1 MTEVAI
7 IAIIVILAAIVIGEA
22 NRSNDLVWRL
32 LFCFSVSV
40 CVSIGFLY
48 IFSSK
53 PKAKAAAN
61 VEVISKAGDST
72 DTHVICFDQIAMA
85 EATEQDITG
94 QESLLSECLTW
105 APVMNVLPLNSL
117 NYIMEHI
124 IFDDS

>member
-7 IAIIVILAAIVIGEA
+7 IAIIVILAAIVIGKA
-22 NRSNDLVWRL
+22 NHSNDLVWRL
-32 LFCFSVSV
+32 LFCFSV
-40 CVSIGFLY
+40 
-48 IFSSK
+48 
-53 PKAKAAAN
+53 
-61 VEVISKAGDST
+61 EVISKAGDST
-72 DTHVICFDQIAMA
+72 DAHVVCFNQIAMA
-85 EATEQDITG
+85 EVTEQDITG

>member
-7 IAIIVILAAIVIGEA
+7 IAIIVILAAIVIGKA
-22 NRSNDLVWRL
+22 NHSNDLVWRL

-72 DTHVICFDQIAMA
+72 DPHVVCFNQIAMA
-85 EATEQDITG
+85 EATEQDTTG

>member
-7 IAIIVILAAIVIGEA
+7 IAIIVILAAIVIGKA
-22 NRSNDLVWRL
+22 NHSNDLVWRL

-53 PKAKAAAN
+53 PKAKAATN

-72 DTHVICFDQIAMA
+72 DAHVICFDQIAMA

>member
-7 IAIIVILAAIVIGEA
+7 IAIIVILAAIVIGKA
-22 NRSNDLVWRL
+22 NHSNDLVWRL

-72 DTHVICFDQIAMA
+72 DTHVICFDQIAMT

>member
-7 IAIIVILAAIVIGEA
+7 IAIIVILAAIVIGKA
-22 NRSNDLVWRL
+22 NHSNDLVWRL

-53 PKAKAAAN
+53 PKAKAVAN

>member
-7 IAIIVILAAIVIGEA
+7 IAIIVILAAIVIGKA
-22 NRSNDLVWRL
+22 NRSNDLIWRL

-72 DTHVICFDQIAMA
+72 DPHVVCFNQIAMA
-85 EATEQDITG
+85 EVTEQDITG

-105 APVMNVLPLNSL
+105 TPVMNVLPLNSL

>member
-7 IAIIVILAAIVIGEA
+7 IAIIVILAAIVIGKA
-22 NRSNDLVWRL
+22 NHSNDLVWRL

-105 APVMNVLPLNSL
+105 TPVMNVLPLNSL

>member
-7 IAIIVILAAIVIGEA
+7 IAIIVILAAIVIGKA
-22 NRSNDLVWRL
+22 NHSNDLVWRL

-53 PKAKAAAN
+53 PKAKAATN

>member
-7 IAIIVILAAIVIGEA
+7 IAIIVILAAIVIGKA
-22 NRSNDLVWRL
+22 NHSNDLVWRL

-72 DTHVICFDQIAMA
+72 DPHVVCFNQIAMA

>member
-7 IAIIVILAAIVIGEA
+7 IAIIVILAAIVIGKA
-22 NRSNDLVWRL
+22 NHSNDLVWRL
-32 LFCFSVSV
+32 LFYFSVSV

-72 DTHVICFDQIAMA
+72 DPHVVCFNQIAMA

>member
-7 IAIIVILAAIVIGEA
+7 IAIIVILAAIVIGKA

-72 DTHVICFDQIAMA
+72 DTHVVYFNQIAMA
-85 EATEQDITG
+85 EVTEQDTTG

>member
-7 IAIIVILAAIVIGEA
+7 IAIIVILAAIVIGKA
-22 NRSNDLVWRL
+22 NHSNDLVWRL

-53 PKAKAAAN
+53 PKAKAAN
-61 VEVISKAGDST
+61 VEVISKAEDST
-72 DTHVICFDQIAMA
+72 DAHVVCFNQIAMA
-85 EATEQDITG
+85 EVTEQDTTG

>member
-7 IAIIVILAAIVIGEA
+7 IAIIVILAAIVIGKA
-22 NRSNDLVWRL
+22 NHSNDLVWRL

-53 PKAKAAAN
+53 PTAKAAAN

-72 DTHVICFDQIAMA
+72 DAHVVCFNQIAMA
-85 EATEQDITG
+85 EATEQDTTG

-105 APVMNVLPLNSL
+105 VPVMNVLPLNSL

>member
-7 IAIIVILAAIVIGEA
+7 IAIIVILAAIVIGKA
-22 NRSNDLVWRL
+22 NHSNDLVWRL

-117 NYIMEHI
+117 NYIMKHI

>member
-1 MTEVAI
+1 MTEVVI
-7 IAIIVILAAIVIGEA
+7 IAIIVILAAIVIGKA
-22 NRSNDLVWRL
+22 NHSNDLVWRL

>member
-7 IAIIVILAAIVIGEA
+7 IAIIVILAAVVIGKA
-22 NRSNDLVWRL
+22 NHSNDLVWRL

-61 VEVISKAGDST
+61 VKVISKAGDST

>member
-7 IAIIVILAAIVIGEA
+7 IAIIVILAAIVIGKA
-22 NRSNDLVWRL
+22 NHSNDLVWRL

-72 DTHVICFDQIAMA
+72 DAHVVCFNQIAMA
-85 EATEQDITG
+85 EATEQDTTG

>member
-7 IAIIVILAAIVIGEA
+7 IAIIVILAAIIIGKA

-32 LFCFSVSV
+32 LFWFSVSV

>member
-7 IAIIVILAAIVIGEA
+7 IAIIVILAAIVIGKA
-22 NRSNDLVWRL
+22 NCSNDLVWRL

-53 PKAKAAAN
+53 PKVKVAAN

>member
-7 IAIIVILAAIVIGEA
+7 IAIIVILAAIVIGKA
-22 NRSNDLVWRL
+22 NHSNDLVWRL

-53 PKAKAAAN
+53 PKAKAAN

-72 DTHVICFDQIAMA
+72 DAHVVCFNQIAMA
-85 EATEQDITG
+85 EVTEQDITG

-124 IFDDS
+124 IIDDS

>member
-7 IAIIVILAAIVIGEA
+7 IAIIVILAAIVIGKA
-22 NRSNDLVWRL
+22 NHSNDLVWRL
-32 LFCFSVSV
+32 LFCFSVNV

>member
-7 IAIIVILAAIVIGEA
+7 IAIIVILAAIVIGKA
-22 NRSNDLVWRL
+22 NHSNDLVWRL

-53 PKAKAAAN
+53 PKAKAAN

-72 DTHVICFDQIAMA
+72 DAHVVCFNQIAMA
-85 EATEQDITG
+85 EVTEQDITG
-94 QESLLSECLTW
+94 QESLLSKCLTW

>member
-7 IAIIVILAAIVIGEA
+7 IAIIVILAAIVIGKA
-22 NRSNDLVWRL
+22 NHSNDLVWRL

-61 VEVISKAGDST
+61 VEVISKEGDST
-72 DTHVICFDQIAMA
+72 DPHVVCFNQIAMA
-85 EATEQDITG
+85 EATEQDTTG

>member
-1 MTEVAI
+1 MAEVAI
-7 IAIIVILAAIVIGEA
+7 IAIIVILTAIVIGKA

-53 PKAKAAAN
+53 PKAKAAN

-72 DTHVICFDQIAMA
+72 DPHVVCFNQIAMA
-85 EATEQDITG
+85 EVTEQDTTG
-94 QESLLSECLTW
+94 QESLLSECLTL

>member
-7 IAIIVILAAIVIGEA
+7 IAIIVILAAIVIGKA
-22 NRSNDLVWRL
+22 NHSNDLVWRL

-105 APVMNVLPLNSL
+105 APVMNGLPLNSL

>member
-7 IAIIVILAAIVIGEA
+7 IAIIVILAAIVIGKA
-22 NRSNDLVWRL
+22 NHSDDLVWRL

-72 DTHVICFDQIAMA
+72 DAHVVCFNQIAMA

>member
-7 IAIIVILAAIVIGEA
+7 IAIIVILAAIVIGKA
-22 NRSNDLVWRL
+22 NHSNDLVWRL

>member
-7 IAIIVILAAIVIGEA
+7 IAIIVILAAIVIGKA
-22 NRSNDLVWRL
+22 NHNNDLVWRL

>member
-7 IAIIVILAAIVIGEA
+7 IAIIVILAAIVIGKA
-22 NRSNDLVWRL
+22 NRSNDLVRRL

>member
-7 IAIIVILAAIVIGEA
+7 IAIIVILAAIVIGKA
-22 NRSNDLVWRL
+22 NHSNDLVWRL

-85 EATEQDITG
+85 EATEQDTTG

>member
-7 IAIIVILAAIVIGEA
+7 IAIIVILAAIVIGKA
-22 NRSNDLVWRL
+22 NHSNDLVWRL

-61 VEVISKAGDST
+61 VKVISKAGDST

-85 EATEQDITG
+85 EATEQDTTG

>member
-7 IAIIVILAAIVIGEA
+7 IAIIVILAAVVIGKA
-22 NRSNDLVWRL
+22 NRNNDLVWRL

>member
-7 IAIIVILAAIVIGEA
+7 IAIIVILAAIVIGKA
-22 NRSNDLVWRL
+22 NHSNDLV
-32 LFCFSVSV
+32 CF
-40 CVSIGFLY
+40 
-48 IFSSK
+48 
-53 PKAKAAAN
+53 N
-61 VEVISKAGDST
+61 
-72 DTHVICFDQIAMA
+72 QIAMA
-85 EATEQDITG
+85 EVTEQDITG

>member
-7 IAIIVILAAIVIGEA
+7 IAIIVILAAIVIGKA

-61 VEVISKAGDST
+61 VEVISKAGDSP
-72 DTHVICFDQIAMA
+72 HVVCFNQIAMA
-85 EATEQDITG
+85 EATEQDTTG

>member
-7 IAIIVILAAIVIGEA
+7 IAIIVILAAIVIGKA

-32 LFCFSVSV
+32 LFSFSVRV